1 MNIDNDSGEKIE
13 LALTYILS
21 ISVIGTFVGIGLF
34 AQTIAVFVV
43 FLTLTIVCGIV
54 LGFLRSGS
62 SSNSSEEQN
71 ITNQQENNYKKSIQS
86 SAIAQEPEC
95 WEPFFDHHDISRE
108 LLKLEEQIAVHL
120 FYNDTDSAIK
130 ISMDILEYI
139 ENEGYGSDKHFSIIR
154 QLDLFYPRRDEFED
168 VNYHCL
174 YLCNLD
180 ISEGDKTLQFLKT
193 PVYFITTTRMAIML
207 EQQGRIDDA
216 IDVCNWAIERHLW
229 DYRKNSFLDRK
240 LRLLKKKEKSQS
252 NSEYKF

>member
-1 MNIDNDSGEKIE
+1 MKNDNEFGEKIE

-21 ISVIGTFVGIGLF
+21 ISIIGTFVGIGLF

-43 FLTLTIVCGIV
+43 CLTLTLVSGGL
-54 LGFLRSGS
+54 LGCLRAGS
-62 SSNSSEEQN
+62 SDDNSEKQN

-95 WEPFFDHHDISRE
+95 CEPFFDHHDISRE
-108 LLKLEEQIAVHL
+108 LLKLEEKIAVHL
-120 FYNDTDSAIK
+120 FYNDPDSAIK
-130 ISMDILEYI
+130 LSMDILEYV

-154 QLDLFYPRRDEFED
+154 QLDLFYPRRYEFED
-168 VNYHCL
+168 VNYHCM
-174 YLCNLD
+174 YLCDLD

-193 PVYFITTTRMAIML
+193 PVYFVTTTRMAIML

-240 LRLLKKKEKSQS
+240 LRLLRKKEKSQS
-252 NSEYKF
+252 NPEYKF